1 MPSSSGMVM
10 VFQARKSRVVLTFRI
25 QDDPGFLARKTITM
39 PEEEGIRLPGDLHAL
54 IAC

>member
-1 MPSSSGMVM
+1 MSASWILNV
-10 VFQARKSRVVLTFRI
+10 RTTR
-25 QDDPGFLARKTITM
+25 DFLARKTITM